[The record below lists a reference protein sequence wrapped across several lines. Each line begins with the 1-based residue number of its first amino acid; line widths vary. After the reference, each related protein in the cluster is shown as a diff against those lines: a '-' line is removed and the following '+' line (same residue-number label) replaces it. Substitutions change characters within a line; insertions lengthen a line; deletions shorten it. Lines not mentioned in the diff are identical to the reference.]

1 MKIREKMLK
10 GVQTQVRSKIDFFKH
25 FKLKQI
31 RNPLLYLGPKQRFV
45 FGHKIRKFTLDKT
58 ETIHKNFANI

>member
-31 RNPLLYLGPKQRFV
+31 RNPLLYLGPKHVLFSD
-45 FGHKIRKFTLDKT
+45 IRSENLR
-58 ETIHKNFANI
+58 